1 MDRNEKN
8 VYNFS
13 SSLVK
18 KPFMNREKVKKYFM
32 ILQKKKKKRFISREL
47 EFLSS

>member
-32 ILQKKKKKRFISREL
+32 ILQKKKKKKKIHK
-47 EFLSS
+47 